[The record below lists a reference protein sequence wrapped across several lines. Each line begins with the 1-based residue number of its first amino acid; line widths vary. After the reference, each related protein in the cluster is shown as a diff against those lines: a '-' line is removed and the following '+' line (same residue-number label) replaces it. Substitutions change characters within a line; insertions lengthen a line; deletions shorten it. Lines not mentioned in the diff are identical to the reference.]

1 VNGKIQGEEHFQL
14 FSSTTE
20 VIEEQ
25 ERDMFSSAA
34 LVGPGKCWI
43 DVASVKAVKPHRS
56 RPIQRVVLFEAAGC
70 RLQVGC

>member
-56 RPIQRVVLFEAAGC
+56 
-70 RLQVGC
+70 